1 MDKKPATGHQLYGG
15 SSSGGYLSG
24 EFGICIDDTGKE
36 KTFRYLIAG
45 RYSGGEVP
53 EGMTVVAFPD
63 MDWVKFKCIGAMPGS
78 LQSVN
83 TRIFQE
89 WLPKNQEYEIAMEA
103 NIEWYSK
110 GDTSASDYES
120 AIWIP
125 VKKK

>member
-1 MDKKPATGHQLYGG
+1 
-15 SSSGGYLSG
+15 
-24 EFGICIDDTGKE
+24 
-36 KTFRYLIAG
+36 
-45 RYSGGEVP
+45 
-53 EGMTVVAFPD
+53 
-63 MDWVKFKCIGAMPGS
+63 CIGAMPGS

-89 WLPKNQEYEIAMEA
+89 WLPKNKEYEIAMEA

-110 GDTSASDYES
+110 GDISASDYES